1 MSEVKYLFYAV
12 IALILASVAISI
24 TTEVRDPEIV
34 KAFTYGITAGIG
46 ALAMAI
52 TSRRS

>member
-1 MSEVKYLFYAV
+1 MKNEVLYLFFTV
-12 IALILASVAISI
+12 IALILAAVAIQI

-34 KAFTYGITAGIG
+34 KAFTYGITTGIG

-52 TSRRS
+52 KSAR